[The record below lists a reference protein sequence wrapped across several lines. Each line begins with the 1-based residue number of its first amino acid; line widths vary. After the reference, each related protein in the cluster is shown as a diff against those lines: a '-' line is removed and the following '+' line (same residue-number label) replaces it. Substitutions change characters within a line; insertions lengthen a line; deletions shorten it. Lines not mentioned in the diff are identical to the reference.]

1 MVNILLLSSTKEI
14 LTDLAITFCFAFA
27 LGFAFVLKVSAAFL
41 AVFFVAAVFLS
52 FFSTFLVSLETDEVA
67 DFLSF
72 ALSLV
77 LPFFL
82 VLSFCLSLPKSQI
95 EPPLVMFIYLLKQ
108 NYHDCLKFLEKASIL
123 SFKRFGDY

>member
-95 EPPLVMFIYLLKQ
+95 EPPLSYVYLFAKT
-108 NYHDCLKFLEKASIL
+108 KL
-123 SFKRFGDY
+123 SRLFKIFRKGFATKI